1 MIQNFDNSY
10 GNYVGNNNTYFNIP
24 DYILENQKDYIH
36 LLKEE
41 NDRLKKEN
49 KDLHEENDLLK
60 SQK

>member
-24 DYILENQKDYIH
+24 DYILESQKDYIL

-41 NDRLKKEN
+41 NERLKKEN
-49 KDLHEENDLLK
+49 DFLK